1 MPGIL
6 DTLSQNDWEALAAFI
21 DAALIDRP
29 AKIAGND
36 VRPATLMAA
45 ARRAFQSAKVPL
57 PFPELPA

>member
-6 DTLSQNDWEALAAFI
+6 DTLSQHDRETLAAFI

-45 ARRAFQSAKVPL
+45 RRAFQPAKVSL
-57 PFPELPA
+57 PSS